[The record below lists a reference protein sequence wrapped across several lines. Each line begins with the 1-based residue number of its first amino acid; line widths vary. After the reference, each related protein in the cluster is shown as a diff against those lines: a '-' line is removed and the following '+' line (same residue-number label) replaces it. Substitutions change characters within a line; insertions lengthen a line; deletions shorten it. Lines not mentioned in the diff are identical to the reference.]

1 MKPSSVL
8 KRTLCAVLCAATVFS
23 AGCGEAS
30 PADTPP
36 DYGTTTLMVYMV
48 GSDLE
53 SKSSSASSDL
63 DEMVASGVDL
73 TKNNVVVCA
82 GGSTKWENEAVSP
95 DKLTTLH
102 LDNGGFVVDR
112 TEDAVS
118 MGDTAPLADFLNYA
132 YAQYPADRYALILW
146 DHGMGPVI
154 GYGKDILFD
163 DAALTLVEMRDAMDA
178 SPFGKDN
185 KLSFVGF
192 DACLMASAELA
203 CVWDDYADYLVASQ
217 EIEPAFG
224 WNYAFL
230 SQLGKTDLPTLTSHI
245 ADEYM
250 AACEAYFEKKGYD
263 GREATLS
270 CLDLSQATAMEQA
283 LEALFAKAAPDVR
296 LSFNDIAVKRVDTR
310 ALGRASTGSEYDLV
324 DLLDMTVQLAA
335 LYPDEAAAL
344 QSAIDA
350 LVLHNVT
357 NTEGCCGLSLYYPFF
372 NKDYYKKEWSTAYT
386 ALGLFENYRQF
397 LTNYADRWLSSDSE
411 SIVQSVAP
419 AVGKDGTFTLT
430 LSEEQAQSA
439 ATAAFY
445 VFEKS
450 GEGQYHPLFASA
462 DVTRDGNTLTTRFD
476 GNIIYGKDYRGRY
489 FIPLLI
495 QRDTVGDITRYEST
509 AMFHDY
515 AYLHMLS
522 SDEEPLSDIVNYHL
536 AVNNKTGKVSVS
548 AIVPDS
554 DEALAGG
561 KTEDVDLE
569 KYYYAEF
576 YQFPYYYPAY
586 DENGNLRPLS
596 EWTSAGLITGHGIFL
611 ADGVRFETAP
621 LEAGEYYFMYKIQ
634 DVQGNEYCSE
644 LTPFTADG
652 VLPEPTPAPAPLEAT
667 WDSGD
672 EGVVYDGN
680 NLTVSLIKRRSY
692 DGEKLVAK
700 IENRN
705 DFDVYVSTS
714 DTFVN
719 GAVATQ
725 SNVCTGLVPA
735 GETVVDDRGISFA
748 NVDDY
753 IDINELKSLTFT
765 LHLRND
771 NSGKTL
777 LEDQVLTLR
786 FTDNTNLDFYESDLV
801 YKDYNT
807 PFRGALA
814 EEQTI
819 YDKGGVTVTLLRLA
833 QQDSENATSENS
845 NAYFL
850 VGNTSHKDVTVR
862 MEGLSVG
869 NVYLPSSMFSVTVP
883 SGQSTYTTGHLSPNE
898 FDDCMIDS
906 INELALRVKVEQDG
920 AVIGEKFCRVKL
932 TEAADTA
939 PSYRES
945 DTVVLDEQG
954 ITMTYLDHRE
964 ENGRHYWR
972 FTVDNHSGN
981 GAYFRIRSLL
991 ADDTAFDKAY
1001 DAEVY
1006 IETDGIP
1013 SGHKSVLVIRY
1024 SPDSALSNLDFT
1036 AKTLTLTLERYDE
1049 EQETLLGTF
1058 ATALTLDVPF
1068 GKE

>member
-1 MKPSSVL
+1 MKPSSLL

-23 AGCGEAS
+23 AGCGEAP
-30 PADTPP
+30 PAEEQP

-63 DEMVASGVDL
+63 EEMIASGIDL
-73 TKNNVVVCA
+73 SKHNVVVCA

-118 MGDTAPLADFLNYA
+118 MGDSAPLAAFLNYA
-132 YAQYPADRYALILW
+132 YEQYPADRHALILW

-163 DAALTLVEMRDAMDA
+163 DAALTLVEMRDALEL
-178 SPFGKDN
+178 SPFGGDN
-185 KLSFVGF
+185 KLAFVGF

-217 EIEPAFG
+217 EVEPAFG

-230 SQLGKTDLPTLTSHI
+230 SQMGKMDLPALTGHI
-245 ADEYM
+245 AEEYM
-250 AACEAYFEKKGYD
+250 AACEAYFEEKGYG

-270 CLDLSQATAMEQA
+270 CLDLSQTAAMEQA

-296 LSFNDIAVKRVDTR
+296 LSFNDIAVKRVGTR

-324 DLLDMTVQLAA
+324 DLLDMTAQLSA

-344 QSAIDA
+344 RSAIDA

-372 NKDYYKKEWSTAYT
+372 NKEYYKKEWSTTYT

-397 LTNYADRWLSSDSE
+397 LTSYADRWLSSDTDS
-411 SIVQSVAP
+411 VAQSVAP
-419 AVGKDGTFTLT
+419 TTVDKDGTFTLT

-439 ATAAFY
+439 AAAAFY

-450 GEGQYHPLFASA
+450 GEGQYHLLFASA
-462 DVTRDGNTLTTRFD
+462 DVTRDGNTLTARFD
-476 GNIIYGKDYRGRY
+476 GNIIYGKDFRGRY

-495 QRDTVGDITRYEST
+495 QRDTVGDIARYESVAT
-509 AMFHDY
+509 FQNY
-515 AYLHMLS
+515 AYFNKPSS
-522 SDEEPLSDIVNYHL
+522 SDGLYDTVNYHL

-561 KTEDVDLE
+561 KTEDVDLD

-576 YQFPYYYPAY
+576 FQFPYYYPAY
-586 DENGNLRPLS
+586 DENGHLRPLS
-596 EWTSAGLITGHGIFL
+596 EWTSAGLITGHEIFL
-611 ADGVRFETAP
+611 ADGVCFETAP
-621 LEAGEYYFMYKIQ
+621 LVSGEYYFMYKIG

-644 LTPFTADG
+644 LTPFTTDG
-652 VLPEPTPAPAPLEAT
+652 VLPEPTPAPDPLEAT

-705 DFDVYVSTS
+705 DFDVYVSAG

-719 GAVATQ
+719 GAVATR

-735 GETVVDDRGISFA
+735 GETVVDDSGIRFA

-765 LHLRND
+765 LRLRNN

-777 LEDQVLTLR
+777 LEDQVLTLH

-801 YKDYNT
+801 YKEYNT

-883 SGQSTYTTGHLSPNE
+883 SGQSTYTTGHLSPGA

-906 INELALRVKVEQDG
+906 INELALRVKVEQDE

-932 TEAADTA
+932 TSAADTA
-939 PSYRES
+939 PSYAPS
-945 DTVVLDEQG
+945 DKVVLDEQG
-954 ITMTYLDHRE
+954 ITLTYLDHTE

-972 FTVDNHSGN
+972 FTVDNHSGK
-981 GAYFRIRSLL
+981 GAYFEIKSLL
-991 ADDTAFDKAY
+991 ADDTVFDKAY
-1001 DAEVY
+1001 DAGVS
-1006 IETDGIP
+1006 IDTDGIP
-1013 SGHKSVLVIRY
+1013 SGHKSVLTIRY
-1024 SPDSALSNLDFT
+1024 DPDPRFYDLDFT
-1036 AKTLTLTLERYDE
+1036 AKTLTLTLQRLDE
-1049 EQETLLGTF
+1049 ERKELLGTF
-1058 ATALTLDVPF
+1058 DTTLTLDVPS
-1068 GKE
+1068 